1 MQKKTLEN
9 YPRNTYVL
17 MYKYSYWLLIMLT
30 MILAFSL
37 PFLYTQIMTY
47 KNYGNKSMI
56 SEEKLISIISKLKEQ
71 FPSLQRSL
79 LKKINGAFLR
89 LKSPGEPFVLL
100 LLHDDSN
107 KKTTDCLASYTSIIA
122 KQNIFTDTPK
132 SLWMNAS
139 EWSQYSDQDDQNL
152 LNEKV

>member
-1 MQKKTLEN
+1 
-9 YPRNTYVL
+9 
-17 MYKYSYWLLIMLT
+17 

-37 PFLYTQIMTY
+37 PFLYTRYMT
-47 KNYGNKSMI
+47 NKSVI
-56 SEEKLISIISKLKEQ
+56 SEDKLKSIILKLKDQ
-71 FPSLQRSL
+71 FPSLQRGL
-79 LKKINGAFLR
+79 LKKINGAFSR

-122 KQNIFTDTPK
+122 KENIFTNTSD